1 MLIKRKLGFSNEGHK
16 LNKLYTR
23 KKYIR
28 NKEGFCKMC
37 NHLSLLSG
45 LCYCYYKE
53 PCFAWRDNKFCYV
66 PD

>member
-1 MLIKRKLGFSNEGHK
+1 MLLKRKLGLSDEGHK

-28 NKEGFCKMC
+28 NKEG
-37 NHLSLLSG
+37 
-45 LCYCYYKE
+45 LCYYGE
-53 PCFAWRDNKFCYV
+53 TCFAWWRGNKFCYV

>member
-1 MLIKRKLGFSNEGHK
+1 MLLKRKLGFSNEDHK
-16 LNKLYTR
+16 LKLYTR

-37 NHLSLLSG
+37 NHLAPSG
-45 LCYCYYKE
+45 LCYYKE
-53 PCFAWRDNKFCYV
+53 ETCFAWRDNKFCYV